1 MNGFQLNTRV
11 GLCAHILGMG
21 LLLILPGCGGAGG
34 ATEEGGASSQAL
46 TAVGALT
53 TNLDDESVTLDY
65 DGMVA
70 TAVVNHKMS
79 STPDGYA
86 CITEAS
92 VSVAKDDGSCAFELK
107 YRPGF
112 EGEGLVLRSAE
123 FHAKKGIIQDGVVI
137 DTIPCMDWPT
147 ESASGEV
154 IYTMSEGVGGI
165 NLSPISAPGST
176 QPEVSLTGATLTP
189 TGNVTMKFRA
199 AGSSAKE
206 FTLDLSE
213 LTFEGDVLSTGVSE
227 GECARYFE
235 PYPDWELTDV
245 NETSEFHQET
255 FGLHRYKGK
264 IVVVLLSAA
273 W

>member
-1 MNGFQLNTRV
+1 
-11 GLCAHILGMG
+11 MG
-21 LLLILPGCGGAGG
+21 LLLITSGCGGGGSGAEGAAG
-34 ATEEGGASSQAL
+34 SQPL
-46 TAVGALT
+46 MAVGALT
-53 TNLDDESVTLDY
+53 TQLDSESVTLDY
-65 DGMVA
+65 DGMIA

-92 VSVAKDDGSCAFELK
+92 VSVAKEDGSCGFELK

-123 FHAKKGIIQDGVVI
+123 FHAKKGITQDGVVI
-137 DTIPCMDWPT
+137 DTIPCADWPT

-154 IYTMSEGVGGI
+154 IYTLTEGAGSI

-176 QPEVSLTGATLTP
+176 EPEVNLTAATLTP

-206 FTLDLSE
+206 FTLDLSQ
-213 LTFEGDVLSTGVSE
+213 LSFEGDVVSTGVSE
-227 GECARYFE
+227 GECARYFQ
-235 PYPDWELTDV
+235 PYPNWELTDV
-245 NETSEFHQET
+245 NETSPFHQET